1 MKKLCLRFIIAISFL
16 SIFSGCAH
24 SLTEVEYTRALQ
36 GLEVL
41 KKAPDNSITLLL
53 REFTEMD
60 LGRSQECVDRL
71 RDANRA
77 PPDQRYPFTL
87 TAYKHCDLRCSK
99 DIEKNL
105 WMGPGKRLPALLK
118 ECDTLTPDPYFV
130 GELSAM
136 RSQFLYIDYLQ
147 IRMHLDPFAKA
158 VQNSSSPKVKA
169 LWKSYQDL
177 AKVVAE
183 AMVRAAEK
191 ERKEREDNERARALE
206 ESQEE
211 SVDLR

>member
-1 MKKLCLRFIIAISFL
+1 
-16 SIFSGCAH
+16 
-24 SLTEVEYTRALQ
+24 
-36 GLEVL
+36 
-41 KKAPDNSITLLL
+41 
-53 REFTEMD
+53 MD

-191 ERKEREDNERARALE
+191 ERKEREDYERARALE